1 VELETLT
8 VADQALQN
16 TPDDRRSADRELAA
30 HALAGSDAAWD
41 RILSE
46 HYEEAYKLAYSLTRN
61 VPLAEDLLHTTFLKV
76 RQNLG
81 QYRGECGLGGWI
93 LKILHNRFRDD
104 LKYRRRRASDTSMDD
119 MEESDT
125 FWLDAARSQ
134 GREDPAEAWV
144 ARMDLERALAQL
156 GDEEHDAYALMMVG
170 GYTSEEAG
178 KLLGVAASTMRSRL
192 ARAKERLANLLP
204 AYGEEDAC

>member
-1 VELETLT
+1 VTGTRRDAAHALLSISVQAAYSPSRSGAARVGVELETLT

-76 RQNLG
+76 RQSLS
-81 QYRGECGLGGWI
+81 QYRGECGLELLSRLVENPSSTTSGSDQGI
-93 LKILHNRFRDD
+93 TSRELKADEVGDREHLVAAGAA
-104 LKYRRRRASDTSMDD
+104 AS
-119 MEESDT
+119 EAE
-125 FWLDAARSQ
+125 L
-134 GREDPAEAWV
+134 PAHQIAV
-144 ARMDLERALAQL
+144 RTALLAQVALLTRGALVDGL
-156 GDEEHDAYALMMVG
+156 GDQ
-170 GYTSEEAG
+170 
-178 KLLGVAASTMRSRL
+178 
-192 ARAKERLANLLP
+192 
-204 AYGEEDAC
+204 